1 MEYIWISVLSAAVFA
16 AEIAVAYRIRN
27 CQKTCVVLATLF
39 ALYALTAKT
48 VEFASYRING
58 IAQYPV
64 EFSHV
69 SYFVLGVVA
78 LSGIKVL
85 RPFASFCALLT
96 GTGYLIALM
105 LSPQS
110 MATGFRSTG
119 YFLHSVFVHN
129 CLFAG
134 GLLFMLG
141 GDRFRYKNFYISLA
155 GFICI
160 LGFADLV
167 RAGVIY
173 KDITYKD
180 DIILLKIMD
189 GRILEYVVDPQSLT
203 PALKGIAVAAIF
215 VAVVALMALI
225 YFISNKVCDKRLK
238 KRGET
243 PPFKTDFG
251 LVPLAV
257 KIYGRV
263 KARTNI

>member
-69 SYFVLGVVA
+69 SYFVLGAVA

-134 GLLFMLG
+134 GLLF
-141 GDRFRYKNFYISLA
+141 I
-155 GFICI
+155 
-160 LGFADLV
+160 
-167 RAGVIY
+167 
-173 KDITYKD
+173 
-180 DIILLKIMD
+180 
-189 GRILEYVVDPQSLT
+189 
-203 PALKGIAVAAIF
+203 
-215 VAVVALMALI
+215 
-225 YFISNKVCDKRLK
+225 
-238 KRGET
+238 
-243 PPFKTDFG
+243 
-251 LVPLAV
+251 
-257 KIYGRV
+257 
-263 KARTNI
+263 